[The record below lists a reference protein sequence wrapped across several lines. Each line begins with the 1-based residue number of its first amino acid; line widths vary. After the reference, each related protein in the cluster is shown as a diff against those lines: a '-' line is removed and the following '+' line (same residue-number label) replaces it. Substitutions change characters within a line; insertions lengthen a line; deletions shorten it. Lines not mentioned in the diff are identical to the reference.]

1 MLALGSG
8 LIGGIFFAF
17 SSFIMKA
24 LARVPPAH
32 GIAVMQSIN
41 VTVLNI
47 WFSRCSLGLERAAS
61 CLASVRSFAGRNQ
74 AQVIC
79 SPAVCFYLVGTMIV
93 TVACNVPLNDALTAV
108 DPSSADA
115 GRV

>member
-1 MLALGSG
+1 MSSKEMSDWKSTLIVVSALGSG

-24 LARVPPAH
+24 LARVPPTH

-79 SPAVCFYLVGTMIV
+79 SPAVCFISL
-93 TVACNVPLNDALTAV
+93 AR
-108 DPSSADA
+108 SS
-115 GRV
+115 

>member
-1 MLALGSG
+1 MKSILIVVSALGSG
-8 LIGGIFFAF
+8 LVGGIFFAF

-24 LARVPPAH
+24 VARVPPAH

-79 SPAVCFYLVGTMIV
+79 SPAVCFISL
-93 TVACNVPLNDALTAV
+93 AR
-108 DPSSADA
+108 SS
-115 GRV
+115 